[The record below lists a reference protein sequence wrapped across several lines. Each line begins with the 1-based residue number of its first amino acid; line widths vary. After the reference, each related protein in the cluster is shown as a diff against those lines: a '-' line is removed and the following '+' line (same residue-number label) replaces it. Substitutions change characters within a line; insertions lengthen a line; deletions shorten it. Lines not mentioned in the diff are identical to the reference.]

1 MKSKDQINFSDELKE
16 IFEEASKMAEQEKC
30 KEISLEVVIYC
41 LAKRYLNDQGR
52 DSNVLSELI
61 KETLS
66 TSDKATIE
74 RICQKEAMKSIK
86 RNTFTLSD
94 EFYDAN
100 NLPLS
105 DDLSNVIARVRN
117 YRKAIKDKTLAS
129 APISVGDLFYSFL
142 MIREDYYSPIVDV
155 FDKFGINIESF
166 RNQVLDMNDGP
177 LTRLARQLLDKSKE
191 IIQGEENKQQ
201 QDNSQQPEVNNSVSD
216 DDDNFEKAGR
226 HKAIQTKKIDPN
238 SKTPELD
245 KYAICMTKDAKEG
258 KYDPVVGRVKEIEE
272 ISEIL
277 CCRKKNNA
285 ILLGDPGIGKTAIIE
300 LLAQRISE
308 ENVPKE
314 LRDKRLF
321 SLDLNALVAGCIY
334 RGQYEE
340 RLQDIIKEVIENKDI
355 IIFIDEIHNLLGNG
369 SSSGQG
375 DGANILKPYLAR
387 GEFQCVGTTTTDEYR
402 KIIEKDGAL
411 KRRFQPVYV
420 EEPSQD
426 ETVQIL
432 KGLGDEYEKFHKVQ
446 YSEEV
451 IKKCVEWSG
460 KYITDR
466 YFPDKAIGILDM
478 ASSLAKL
485 GHPETKDKELDEL
498 LERKKQI
505 EEEINKIVAESGGD
519 LDQLDKASQKMDEGI
534 KVEEEIKILQDTIE
548 NDKSHW
554 TKVTID
560 DVSKVVSKLSNV
572 PIDKIM
578 SSDMKKVRNMKSEL
592 EKKVIGQD
600 KAIEELTFALQRNI
614 LGIRDVN
621 KPIASFLL
629 VGPTGCGKTLISKV
643 LAQEFFGSEKSL
655 VSIACSEYM
664 QDWAESKLLGSAP
677 GYVGFSDSEP
687 RLYVLK
693 RKPYTVLLIDEIE
706 KSSSNLYNI
715 WLNMLE
721 EGEITLSTGE
731 KVSCRNT
738 IIIFT
743 GNVGTKSLELKGNGM
758 GFGKLEGEE
767 KKKADIETVMKE
779 VKKEFRPEF
788 LNRLTKIIVFNS
800 LGKTELLKI
809 FDIEFEKLK
818 KRYKESNGYEISIN
832 NELKE
837 YIVSKCEPKYGA
849 RSLTRLLAEYID
861 QPVCNTLLNEDTD
874 GKFKIYLERKD
885 EETKVIFS

>member
-61 KETLS
+61 RTTLS

-74 RICQKEAMKSIK
+74 RLCQKEAMKSIK
-86 RNTFTLSD
+86 KNTFTLSD

-105 DDLSNVIARVRN
+105 DDLSNVIERVRS

-129 APISVGDLFYSFL
+129 APMSVGDLFYSFL

-155 FDKFGINIESF
+155 FDKFGINVESF

-177 LTRLARQLLDKSKE
+177 LTKLARQLLDKSKE

-201 QDNSQQPEVNNSVSD
+201 DNSQQPEVNNNVSD

-300 LLAQRISE
+300 LLAQKISE
-308 ENVPKE
+308 GNVPKE

-411 KRRFQPVYV
+411 KRRFQPVYI

-432 KGLGDEYEKFHKVQ
+432 KGLGNEYEKFHKVQ

-451 IKKCVEWSG
+451 IKRCVEWSG

-505 EEEINKIVAESGGD
+505 EEEINKIVAESEGD

-548 NDKSHW
+548 NDKSQW

-578 SSDMKKVRNMKSEL
+578 SSDMKKVRDMKSEL

-767 KKKADIETVMKE
+767 KKKADTETVMKE

-809 FDIEFEKLK
+809 FDIEFGKLQ

-849 RSLTRLLAEYID
+849 RSLTRLLTEYID